1 MPPKGLEPS
10 GIILVDKPAGPSS
23 FAVMARVRARMG
35 TKMGHAGTLDPFATG
50 LLLLL
55 SGRSTKLAGSFVG
68 LDKRYLTDVDLTA
81 RTTTGDPEGDVVGR
95 QEAPSPDE
103 LERALE
109 GLRGEIELPIPA
121 ASAVKIGGERAYKLH
136 RRGVEVEMPLRRS
149 RVDAL
154 DVIAYTDGI
163 VTLDLRVSSGT
174 YVQGDRGGARRSLRG
189 VAPARGGA
197 VQRRG
202 RRRAARDPRRAGAGA
217 AAVSTAEK
225 PFAVAIGTFDGVH
238 LGHRRVIETALD
250 TGLPVRVLTFQP
262 HPRVVL
268 GNFVEALATLERR
281 LELLAE
287 LGVAETTVLEFTLDV
302 AKLEPEDFAAAQ
314 LADAA
319 VVVAG
324 EDFRFGRKRRGDLEL
339 LERLGYGVLPV
350 PLLEGFSSTEIRHAL
365 HEGDVR
371 AAARLLG
378 RPPELD
384 GIVVGGDQRGGTLG
398 YPTANLAVEPGL
410 LVPAYGIYA
419 GAALGHRAAI
429 SIGTNPHY
437 GGDERRIEP
446 YLLDFDG
453 DLYGRR
459 LVVEL
464 WDRLRDEQVFES
476 EQGLIDQI
484 ARDVEATRKAVRPA

>member
-1 MPPKGLEPS
+1 
-10 GIILVDKPAGPSS
+10 
-23 FAVMARVRARMG
+23 
-35 TKMGHAGTLDPFATG
+35 MGHAGTLDPFATG

-68 LDKRYLTDVDLTA
+68 LDKRYLTDVDLTS

-109 GLRGEIELPIPA
+109 ALRGEIELPIPA

-174 YVQGDRGGARRSLRG
+174 YVRAIAEALGGHCVALRRLEVGPFSVEDADEER
-189 VAPARGGA
+189 VI
-197 VQRRG
+197 
-202 RRRAARDPRRAGAGA
+202 PRRAGAGA
-217 AAVSTAEK
+217 AAVSTVEK

-238 LGHRRVIETALD
+238 LGHRRVIETALGTGSARPGAD
-250 TGLPVRVLTFQP
+250 LPAASARRPRQLRRGARDARAPARAARRARRRRDDRGRVHARRRPAGAGGVRRRAARGRGGRRRGRGLPLRSQA
-262 HPRVVL
+262 PRRPR
-268 GNFVEALATLERR
+268 AARTARATRCCPCRCWRASPRPRSGARCTRATCRR
-281 LELLAE
+281 PRGCSGARRSWT
-287 LGVAETTVLEFTLDV
+287 GSSS
-302 AKLEPEDFAAAQ
+302 AAT
-314 LADAA
+314 
-319 VVVAG
+319 
-324 EDFRFGRKRRGDLEL
+324 
-339 LERLGYGVLPV
+339 
-350 PLLEGFSSTEIRHAL
+350 S
-365 HEGDVR
+365 
-371 AAARLLG
+371 AAARSAT
-378 RPPELD
+378 RRRTSRSS
-384 GIVVGGDQRGGTLG
+384 RGCSC
-398 YPTANLAVEPGL
+398 
-410 LVPAYGIYA
+410 PAYGIYA

-437 GGDERRIEP
+437 GGEERRIEP

-464 WDRLRDEQVFES
+464 WERLRDEQVFES
-476 EQGLIDQI
+476 EQELIDQI